1 MATYFSKKVDKIEA
15 VNWNG
20 TLASIKEIQKLTNAS
35 DMSLFFSDGELRC
48 LDVVIPNIGTFSID
62 IGNYLTYKN
71 GVYQVVARSVFKEL
85 WELRDNSSNVT
96 PIKGR
101 D

>member
-1 MATYFSKKVDKIEA
+1 MATYRSKKVDKIEA

-48 LDVVIPNIGTFSID
+48 LDVVVPDIGTFSID
-62 IGNYLTYKN
+62 MGNYLIYKN
-71 GVYQVVARSVFKEL
+71 GSYQVVARSVFKEF
-85 WELRDNSSNVT
+85 WEPMD
-96 PIKGR
+96 
-101 D
+101 